1 MSRLA
6 VDDLYYQRPERVHFV
21 AGGGGS
27 YGGSY
32 HTSQAHYYSDGDNY
46 FSHRGQ
52 VVYPSS
58 ATSRPLLPDV
68 RLSVP
73 MDSARCVEK
82 VKEALDVSGVYSVHC
97 DVPSQTVTVSGNVA
111 PQALLKRV
119 KHVKRKAK
127 IVSYTSSFYNNSVIP
142 HHGRTTSAYGAP
154 TYGSSYQRSASP
166 PRDLQAYYSRR
177 TEHALARPLGYS
189 LQHHDQYHTNGYY

>member
-1 MSRLA
+1 M
-6 VDDLYYQRPERVHFV
+6 DDLYYRTPERVQYA

-27 YGGSY
+27 YDGSY
-32 HTSQAHYYSDGDNY
+32 HSSPHYYSDGDNY
-46 FSHRGQ
+46 FSHGGQ

-58 ATSRPLLPDV
+58 ATGRPQLPDV

-119 KHVKRKAK
+119 KHVKRKTK
-127 IVSYTSSFYNNSVIP
+127 IVSYTSSFYNNSGHCVIP

-154 TYGSSYQRSASP
+154 TYGSSYQRSGRMPSP
-166 PRDLQAYYSRR
+166 PRDQAYYSRR
-177 TEHALARPLGYS
+177 NEHALARPLRYS
-189 LQHHDQYHTNGYY
+189 HQYHDQYHTNGYY